1 MAEYQYVAQDG
12 AGKKV
17 EGRLEANNEGEL
29 RMLLRSKGLRPTR
42 ISKVAL
48 GQMDVGATL
57 KRMMGGAASLPPDR
71 LMNFVK
77 QLQTMISSGVPLVQA
92 IELFL
97 DQESHPYMKM
107 ILTTF
112 RDRLNGGSFLWE
124 CMSAYPDVFE
134 RVFVAL
140 VRAGESSGTLD
151 VMLKRSGKY
160 LENSYRLRRLIK
172 SSMNYP
178 IIVTAIAVGVITLML
193 TLVIPKFE
201 EMIVS
206 GGGELPLPTK
216 FVIDLSHGL
225 INHFFTIVLALGAG
239 VYLIRQYVKTDE
251 GKAVLQNIA
260 MKLPVM
266 GPLIIQSGVARFA
279 RTMGTL
285 LSSGVPIVDALE
297 ICKDAASHIAYED
310 AIGLMKREV
319 ELGASFS
326 NAMLRQQALFPK
338 MAVQM
343 TVVGENTGNMDK
355 MLEKV
360 ADFYEEEV
368 ETSIQGML
376 KLIEPF
382 MLVFMGGIVG
392 GLLIAMYL
400 PIFQMAG
407 NTGN

>member
-1 MAEYQYVAQDG
+1 
-12 AGKKV
+12 
-17 EGRLEANNEGEL
+17 
-29 RMLLRSKGLRPTR
+29 
-42 ISKVAL
+42 
-48 GQMDVGATL
+48 
-57 KRMMGGAASLPPDR
+57 
-71 LMNFVK
+71 
-77 QLQTMISSGVPLVQA
+77 
-92 IELFL
+92 
-97 DQESHPYMKM
+97 
-107 ILTTF
+107 
-112 RDRLNGGSFLWE
+112 
-124 CMSAYPDVFE
+124 
-134 RVFVAL
+134 
-140 VRAGESSGTLD
+140 
-151 VMLKRSGKY
+151 
-160 LENSYRLRRLIK
+160 
-172 SSMNYP
+172 
-178 IIVTAIAVGVITLML
+178 ML
-193 TLVIPKFE
+193 TVVIPKFE
-201 EMIVS
+201 AMIVS
-206 GGGELPLPTK
+206 SGGELPGPTK

-266 GPLIIQSGVARFA
+266 GPLIIQSGVARFT

-297 ICKDAASHIAYED
+297 ICKDAATHIAYED
-310 AIGLMKREV
+310 AIGVMKREV
-319 ELGASFS
+319 ELGATFS

-343 TVVGENTGNMDK
+343 TVVGESTGNMDK

-400 PIFQMAG
+400 PVFQMAG
-407 NTGN
+407 NTSN